1 MKTKYFI
8 IALIVM
14 VGFLF
19 TKETYSYRK
28 NVSIGYF
35 YTELSPYGKWI
46 EIDNGVVVWRPAN
59 SFSRW
64 APYSSGTWVWTNYG
78 WYWDSY
84 EPFGH
89 VVYHYGRWYFDDYYG
104 WLWLP
109 DYVWAPA
116 WVEWRYDDFYIGWA
130 PLHPYA
136 TYSISF
142 GIRFTKSY
150 YVKYS
155 HWNYVKYAHF
165 FNPNLNNYFIADN
178 VKYRI
183 HSNTKYRSNYEY
195 RNSGVY
201 NRGVDPSVIERKGNV
216 RARESNIVFKERDNN
231 SRDPIVRNNGRIEVS
246 TPREVNKR
254 NENLV
259 FEKRERASSLDVS
272 RIESGR
278 KDNTVTREIERTGV
292 NSRTESKINTRDS
305 ERNSRM
311 ERSETRINRGA
322 DVRTEQR
329 RELESSQSRRETI
342 SSEMQRVPEPAVR
355 EPIRSVETGRTEN
368 RNESTRVQRETESSS
383 SRIST
388 SGSSSVSRER
398 TQSTGREVTTPRRTE
413 RTQTE
418 VRNKSGTNSSSESRR
433 PTGNNRE
440 KENSERETRSRVR

>member
-8 IALIVM
+8 IALIVTI
-14 VGFLF
+14 GFLF
-19 TKETYSYRK
+19 TQETYSYRK

-46 EIDNGVVVWRPAN
+46 EIDHGVVVWRPAN

-64 APYSSGTWVWTNYG
+64 SPYSSGTWVWTNYG

-130 PLHPYA
+130 PMHPYA

-155 HWNYVKYAHF
+155 NWHYVRYAHF
-165 FNPNLNNYFIADN
+165 FNPNVNNYFIADN

-201 NRGVDPSVIERKGNV
+201 NRGIDPSVIERKGNV
-216 RARESNIVFKERDNN
+216 RARESNIVFKERENN
-231 SRDPIVRNNGRIEVS
+231 SRDPIVRSNGRIEVS
-246 TPREVNKR
+246 TPREVNTR

-272 RIESGR
+272 RTESGR
-278 KDNTVTREIERTGV
+278 RDNTINRESQRSVV
-292 NSRTESKINTRDS
+292 NQRTESDAATKNGGRNSGS
-305 ERNSRM
+305 ERIENRTSREM
-311 ERSETRINRGA
+311 ETRI
-322 DVRTEQR
+322 EQR
-329 RELESSQSRRETI
+329 RDLESSRSTRETV
-342 SSEMQRVPEPAVR
+342 SSEVKRVPEPVVR
-355 EPIRSVETGRTEN
+355 EQK
-368 RNESTRVQRETESSS
+368 RNTESESNNNETTRIQRQS
-383 SRIST
+383 ENNDTRIST
-388 SGSSSVSRER
+388 PSSSSVSRER
-398 TQSTGREVTTPRRTE
+398 NQSTSREVTTPPRTV

-418 VRNKSGTNSSSESRR
+418 VRNESRTSSSSESRKE
-433 PTGNNRE
+433 TGNNRG
-440 KENSERETRSRVR
+440 KENSERETRTRVR